1 MSKSAKLLFK
11 LSNSRNTFPFTE
23 LVTLLTQLG
32 YTKNEMA
39 GSRVRFFNSSTNSL
53 ILLHKPHPSNEI
65 KGGALK
71 SIKLSLKKEG
81 LL

>member
-1 MSKSAKLLFK
+1 MSKTEKLLTK
-11 LSNSRNTFPFTE
+11 LRNANGVFAWKS

-32 YTKNEMA
+32 YEKQEMA
-39 GSRVRFFNSSTNSL
+39 GSRVRFYNPELESL
-53 ILLHKPHPSNEI
+53 ILLHKPHPENEI

-71 SIKLSLKKEG
+71 ALKQTLTQEG